1 MLVVGHVSGT
11 GAWESALT
19 NTLSPGDKI
28 ISFRLGQF
36 SLLWIDQMQRLNF
49 DVDVVECEWGAGAD
63 LDILKQKLESDYSKS
78 VKAVCV
84 VHNETST
91 GVTNNIGT
99 VRKILGKFPIPSP
112 VFLNFRSSEGPATQ
126 TQLELKLKL
135 ASLVGQGRRIWTQIC
150 A

>member
-1 MLVVGHVSGT
+1 MRCGYADRDGHGVVGT

-36 SLLWIDQMQRLNF
+36 SLLWIDQMQRYNF
-49 DVDVVECEWGAGAD
+49 DVDVVDCEWGAGVD
-63 LDILKQKLESDYSKS
+63 LDILKRKLEADSSHS

-91 GVTNNIGT
+91 GVTNDIGA
-99 VRKILGKFPIPSP
+99 VRKIIGKHI
-112 VFLNFRSSEGPATQ
+112 
-126 TQLELKLKL
+126 
-135 ASLVGQGRRIWTQIC
+135 ASLPSFHYL
-150 A
+150 